1 MPNRGDDTQYF
12 AQAEMLLATD
22 QLVTPDDAIIK
33 DRNGVLHIH
42 ASAIGTDT
50 IEVEQRLPD
59 GTWDAVDTIAQRT
72 QDGITLTS
80 YSGTMPVSSNYEY
93 RVKVAAVG
101 PQVTYGIQFD
111 GS

>member
-1 MPNRGDDTQYF
+1 MPNRGDNTQYF
-12 AQAEMLLATD
+12 EKAEMLLDVD
-22 QLVTPDDAIIK
+22 QLVTPEDAIIK
-33 DRNGVLHIH
+33 DRNGVMHIH

-50 IEVEQRLPD
+50 IEVQQRLPG
-59 GTWDAVDTIAQRT
+59 GTWDAVDTIAQRS

-93 RVKVAAVG
+93 RVKVATIG
-101 PQVTYGIQFD
+101 PRVTYGIQFD